1 MELNSVIE
9 SLENQSILVTGAT
22 GYLAKLFVEKL
33 LRVQPNLK
41 QLFLLI
47 RAPNSAS
54 AAQRFNNEVSGGE
67 VFRVLRA
74 KHGLRYGTFISEKVT
89 PIAGDISLQNL
100 GINDAQLINNI
111 WKDVDF
117 VANFAA
123 NTKFDER
130 YDDAIRTNTLG
141 ARHVAEFSNK
151 CEKLK
156 LLLHISTAYVWGEK
170 SGLILENPLR
180 MGETL
185 NGTKSPELD
194 IKVEMKLVLGRL
206 NELKANQVSQKEEMI
221 AMKEFGLERARLFGW
236 PNTYVFTKAMGEM
249 ILGESK
255 GHDHKVV
262 IIRPP
267 IISSTLKEP
276 FPGWMEGIRT
286 IDSVFLAYGKGKS
299 RCFPVNPQTV
309 LDVIPGDMVVN
320 AAIVAMVGHGN
331 QPSNENVRF
340 IYHMGS
346 SARAPLL
353 CSKLL
358 HYAYNYFSKN
368 PMKSPPS
375 KGETF
380 GKPIKIPYPLI
391 FPSVNCFLFFFYV
404 TCVFPVKV
412 LLMLN
417 TLVFFDYFHDIC
429 SNAERTIKLVQ
440 RMIEL
445 YTPCI
450 FIGVVRVYFSFDDS
464 NTERLRMEVRLNEAE
479 ANTFYFD
486 PKCINWEDYFMN
498 IHIPGL
504 VKYVFK

>member
-1 MELNSVIE
+1 MELNSVVE

-22 GYLAKLFVEKL
+22 GYIAKLFVEKL
-33 LRVQPNLK
+33 LRVQPNPK
-41 QLFLLI
+41 QLFLLL

-74 KHGLRYGTFISEKVT
+74 KHGLKYDTFISEKVT

-100 GINDAQLINNI
+100 GINDATLINNI
-111 WKDVDF
+111 RKDVDF

-123 NTKFDER
+123 STKFDER
-130 YDDAIRTNTLG
+130 YDDAILTNTMG
-141 ARHVAEFSNK
+141 AKHVVEFSKK

-156 LLLHISTAYVWGEK
+156 LFLHISTAYVWGEK
-170 SGLILENPLR
+170 AGLILENPLR

-194 IKVEMKLVLGRL
+194 IEVEMKLVLGRL
-206 NELKANQVSQKEEMI
+206 NELKANQVSPKEEMI

-249 ILGESK
+249 IIGESK
-255 GHDHKVV
+255 EHDHKVV
-262 IIRPP
+262 ILRPP
-267 IISSTLKEP
+267 IVSSTLKEP
-276 FPGWMEGIRT
+276 FPGWMEGVRT
-286 IDSVFLAYGKGKS
+286 IDSVILACGKGKL

-309 LDVIPGDMVVN
+309 VDIPGDMVVN

-331 QPSNENVRF
+331 QPSNENVRS
-340 IYHMGS
+340 IYHPGS

-353 CSKLL
+353 CAKLP
-358 HYAYNYFSKN
+358 HYAYNYFYKN

-375 KGETF
+375 KGETS
-380 GKPIKIPYPLI
+380 GKPIKIPYLFI
-391 FPSVNCFLFFFYV
+391 FPTMTSFSFFFYV

-412 LLMLN
+412 LLLLN

-429 SNAERTIKLVQ
+429 SNAERKIKFIQ

-445 YTPCI
+445 YTPYALFKGI
-450 FIGVVRVYFSFDDS
+450 FDDS

-498 IHIPGL
+498 VHIPGL